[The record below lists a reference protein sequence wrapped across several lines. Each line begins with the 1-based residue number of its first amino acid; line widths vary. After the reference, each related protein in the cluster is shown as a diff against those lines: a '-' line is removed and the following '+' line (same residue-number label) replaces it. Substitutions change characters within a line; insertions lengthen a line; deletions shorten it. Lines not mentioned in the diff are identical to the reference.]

1 MPEANSVPGCFW
13 KIVNPLSSAKKKQE
27 VVAVYLSVANLTAHL
42 WSNTDHMS
50 RVLLCGEND
59 LK

>member
-1 MPEANSVPGCFW
+1 MLLEN
-13 KIVNPLSSAKKKQE
+13 VNPLSSAKKKQE